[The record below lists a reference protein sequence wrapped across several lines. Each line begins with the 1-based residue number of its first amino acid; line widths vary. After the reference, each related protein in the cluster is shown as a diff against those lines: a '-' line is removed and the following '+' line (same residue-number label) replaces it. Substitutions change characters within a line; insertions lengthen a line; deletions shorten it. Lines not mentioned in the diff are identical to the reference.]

1 MKVRGDVL
9 VMMLLV
15 YVVIG
20 ISMMNVISPVPLHW
34 LGILRHMTVVSITVP
49 YTANNYV
56 FSTTSKNSTCHLRTI
71 VHRNSSS

>member
-34 LGILRHMTVVSITVP
+34 LGILRHMTVVSITIP
-49 YTANNYV
+49 YTD
-56 FSTTSKNSTCHLRTI
+56 S
-71 VHRNSSS
+71 

>member
-34 LGILRHMTVVSITVP
+34 LGDTETYDCGKH
-49 YTANNYV
+49 
-56 FSTTSKNSTCHLRTI
+56 NSTLYSQLLVVCFCGDRDLSLSETI
-71 VHRNSSS
+71 STL